1 MTESILA
8 QFDSQLFQN
17 SSRVMSDL
25 YEYHDYIAYGVVQE
39 GKITGFCHIVWDIEF
54 SSVYLPLSH
63 IIIGIADS
71 EYRHNRDLESDV
83 PTVKYGVDLRCRGG
97 KIENTTILPNTQS
110 VLLLQYDTDNRLTF
124 IGEHT
129 FGTPDGFGAEISYTD
144 GKYSILYG
152 VWQNGTLK
160 YQYKDKNWVEVK

>member
-97 KIENTTILPNTQS
+97 KIENTTVLPNTQS

-152 VWQNGTLK
+152 VWKAGELK
-160 YQYKDKNWVEVK
+160 YKYADRQWINA

>member
-1 MTESILA
+1 
-8 QFDSQLFQN
+8 
-17 SSRVMSDL
+17 MSDL

-71 EYRHNRDLESDV
+71 EYRPNRDLESDV

-97 KIENTTILPNTQS
+97 EIENTTILPHTQS
-110 VLLLQYDTDNRLTF
+110 VLLLQYDDNNRLTF

-144 GKYSILYG
+144 GKYDILYG
-152 VWQNGTLK
+152 VWSAGVLK
-160 YQYKDKNWVEVK
+160 YKYTDHQWIGA

>member
-1 MTESILA
+1 MTDTILA
-8 QFDSQLFQN
+8 QFDSQLFLN

-39 GKITGFCHIVWDIEF
+39 GKITGFCHIVWDIDF
-54 SSVYLPLSH
+54 SSTYLPLSH

-97 KIENTTILPNTQS
+97 KIENTTILPDTQS
-110 VLLLQYDTDNRLTF
+110 VLLLQYDADNRLTF

-129 FGTPDGFGAEISYTD
+129 FGTRDGFGAEISYTD
-144 GKYSILYG
+144 GKYDILYG
-152 VWQNGTLK
+152 VWSAGVLK
-160 YQYKDKNWVEVK
+160 YKYTDRQWIGV